1 MNRREALSS
10 VALLL
15 GGTIIGGEV
24 FLAGCKATDKK
35 IAAGGL
41 NFSPD
46 DISFL
51 DEVGETIIPATSTPG
66 AKETK
71 IGEFMK
77 TIVTDCYDDK
87 EQKTFLDGMQT
98 LDAACKTK
106 NGKSFLESDAQQRH
120 DFLVELDKEAKD
132 YQKKK
137 NEFDK
142 DQDQKESAEKA
153 KGNSA
158 FKKQD
163 MPSHYFTM
171 IKQLTLWGYFTS
183 ELGATKALRYVAVP
197 GRYEGC
203 IPYKKGDKAWA
214 T

>member
-15 GGTIIGGEV
+15 GGAVIGAEV
-24 FLAGCKATDKK
+24 FLSGCTNADKK
-35 IAAGGL
+35 IGAAGL

-46 DISFL
+46 DIAFL

-66 AKETK
+66 AKEAK

-77 TIVTDCYDDK
+77 TIVTDCYEPKDQQVFTEGMKKLDDASK
-87 EQKTFLDGMQT
+87 Q
-98 LDAACKTK
+98 K
-106 NGKSFLESDAQQRH
+106 NGKSFLNSTPEQRH
-120 DFLVELDKEAKD
+120 NLLVDLDKEQKD
-132 YQKKK
+132 YTAKKK
-137 NEFDK
+137 TT
-142 DQDQKESAEKA
+142 DQ
-153 KGNSA
+153 N
-158 FKKQD
+158 
-163 MPSHYFTM
+163 HYFRM
-171 IKQLTLWGYFTS
+171 MKELTLWGYFSS
-183 ELGATKALRYVAVP
+183 EVGATKALRYVAVP

>member
-1 MNRREALSS
+1 MNRREAISS

-15 GGTIIGGEV
+15 GGTLVGAEA
-24 FLAGCKATDKK
+24 FLSGCSTPDKK
-35 IAAGGL
+35 FGAAGL

-66 AKETK
+66 AKEAK

-77 TIVTDCYDDK
+77 TIVSDCYEEKD
-87 EQKTFLDGMQT
+87 QKIFLDGMQK
-98 LDAACKTK
+98 LDDASKKK
-106 NGKSFLESDAQQRH
+106 NGKSFLASDPQQRH
-120 DFLVELDKEAKD
+120 DLLVDLDKEQKE
-132 YQKKK
+132 YMGKKK
-137 NEFDK
+137 PD
-142 DQDQKESAEKA
+142 D
-153 KGNSA
+153 
-158 FKKQD
+158 
-163 MPSHYFTM
+163 PSHYFRM
-171 IKQLTLWGYFTS
+171 MKELTLWGYFTS
-183 ELGATKALRYVAVP
+183 EPGATKALRYVAVP